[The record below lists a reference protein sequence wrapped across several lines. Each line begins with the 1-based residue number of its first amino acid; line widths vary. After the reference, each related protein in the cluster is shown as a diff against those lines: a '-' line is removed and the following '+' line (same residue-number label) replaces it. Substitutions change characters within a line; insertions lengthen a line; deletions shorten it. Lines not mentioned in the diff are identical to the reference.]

1 MNLFFYL
8 LFGLIVG
15 TIARVLVARKGS
27 GGWVVSIVIGIVG
40 SMVGAFLGQVL
51 GLYRPGEAA
60 GFVMSVIGAV
70 IVVGAYHAVTGRQ
83 GSVV

>member
-1 MNLFFYL
+1 
-8 LFGLIVG
+8 
-15 TIARVLVARKGS
+15 
-27 GGWVVSIVIGIVG
+27 
-40 SMVGAFLGQVL
+40 MVGAFLGQVL